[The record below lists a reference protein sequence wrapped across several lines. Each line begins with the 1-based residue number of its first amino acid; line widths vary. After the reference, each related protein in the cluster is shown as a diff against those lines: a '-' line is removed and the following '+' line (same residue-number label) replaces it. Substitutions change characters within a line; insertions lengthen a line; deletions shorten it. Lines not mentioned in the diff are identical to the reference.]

1 MNELKLKLLIKF
13 DQIKVL
19 EEFYNGNNEP
29 EKQIHLE
36 IEVSDNSLQELAE
49 LIHTRSSRQ
58 KMIK

>member
-36 IEVSDNSLQELAE
+36 IEVSDNSL
-49 LIHTRSSRQ
+49 
-58 KMIK
+58 